1 MKIYET
7 LEPSPCDTAVA
18 LGSFDGLHI
27 GHHAVIGQALTEPDL
42 MPTVFTFA
50 HNPLYDLGGKA
61 GGALMTRAQKIARL
75 ESWGVRQMY
84 LLPFSSVMSLSP
96 RQFVENVLGGVCRAK
111 KACCGFNFTFGAG
124 GRATSDD
131 LRQLCAEIGIRT
143 AVQPPVI
150 ANGEPVSSTRIR
162 GLVANG
168 RVDEAAALL
177 GHPYGYLGPVLHG
190 QQLGRT
196 LGTPTLNQAVPR
208 DFVLPRFGVYVSTV
222 HIGRAHYCG
231 VTNVGVRPTVDGHR
245 VTAETW
251 MPEYNGPELY
261 GRTVQVDLLRF
272 LRPEQKFDSVDAL
285 GAQIRRDGQHSLK
298 IFREQHL

>member
-75 ESWGVRQMY
+75 ESWGVRQLY

-111 KACCGFNFTFGAG
+111 KACCGTLHLA
-124 GRATSDD
+124 R
-131 LRQLCAEIGIRT
+131 
-143 AVQPPVI
+143 
-150 ANGEPVSSTRIR
+150 
-162 GLVANG
+162 
-168 RVDEAAALL
+168 AAARPAMIC
-177 GHPYGYLGPVLHG
+177 GSSA
-190 QQLGRT
+190 RKS
-196 LGTPTLNQAVPR
+196 ASAPR
-208 DFVLPRFGVYVSTV
+208 CSRL
-222 HIGRAHYCG
+222 
-231 VTNVGVRPTVDGHR
+231 
-245 VTAETW
+245 
-251 MPEYNGPELY
+251 
-261 GRTVQVDLLRF
+261 
-272 LRPEQKFDSVDAL
+272 
-285 GAQIRRDGQHSLK
+285 
-298 IFREQHL
+298 